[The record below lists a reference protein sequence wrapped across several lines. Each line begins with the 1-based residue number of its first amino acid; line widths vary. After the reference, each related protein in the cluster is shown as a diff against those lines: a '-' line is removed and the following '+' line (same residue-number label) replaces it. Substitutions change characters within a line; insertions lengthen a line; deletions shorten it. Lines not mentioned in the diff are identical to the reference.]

1 MKKFKNSLKKCTS
14 KIKALCVN
22 EDGMETIEWAILLII
37 VVGLIAKVY
46 DMKSSVD
53 GKMNVA
59 IDQIKNLDVG
69 GTTPNN
75 P

>member
-1 MKKFKNSLKKCTS
+1 MKKLKNSLKKCTS
-14 KIKALCVN
+14 KIKALCFN

-37 VVGLIAKVY
+37 VVGLITQIY
-46 DMKSSVD
+46 SMKSDVD
-53 GKMNVA
+53 DKMKVA
-59 IDQIKNLDVG
+59 ADTIKDLDVG